1 MFTYLYIIKQT
12 DIRYIDMIELF
23 LKDIQPGMYR
33 GLITYPYLRFV
44 IDRIRSDLNKVL
56 DYYSTVR
63 IRAINNANMLCRLVD
78 TLQPSL
84 DLDIS
89 TYFKYVDSQRE
100 YVGKRFGIVSNIN
113 KGYSNLDVLQDG
125 ASELYLSVEHGVDL
139 LDISKNWASIQ
150 PIRLIFD
157 NLTSLDMNLPYYQI
171 KSSTKEDLYVYEID
185 INLLLLKYR
194 GWSKYHLARGDG
206 NNVEQYIATQV
217 IPFILPSMLDRHIW
231 NRFKNIYYGKDVDM
245 YVNEQPFYL
254 SDYSPKI
261 DSVLKDI
268 AKNYQDGKYP
278 ITRIVNTIPTLVE
291 DEMLKALRLSNN
303 LYTTQ
308 SLWIAWLARLDD
320 MEFLMDVIG
329 DNFSRNKAWV
339 AGSKYDLDLLLH
351 RSSTLPNNMPNSIK
365 TRFLGTLAKLSD
377 RIS

>member
-1 MFTYLYIIKQT
+1 MV
-12 DIRYIDMIELF
+12 ELF

-44 IDRIRSDLNKVL
+44 IDKIRSDLNKVL
-56 DYYSTVR
+56 DYYSTTR
-63 IRAINNANMLCRLVD
+63 IRAINNSNMLCRLVD

-125 ASELYLSVEHGVDL
+125 ASELYLSVEHSIDL
-139 LDISKNWASIQ
+139 LDVSKNWMAIR
-150 PIRLIFD
+150 PIRLVYD
-157 NLTSLDMNLPYYQI
+157 NLTSLDMNLPYYQV
-171 KSSTKEDLYVYEID
+171 KSSTKDDLYIYEID

-217 IPFILPSMLDRHIW
+217 IPYILPSMLDRHIW
-231 NRFKNIYYGKDVDM
+231 NRFKNIYYGKDVDI
-245 YVNEQPFYL
+245 YVNDQPFYL
-254 SDYSPKI
+254 SDYSPKV

-268 AKNYQDGKYP
+268 AKNYQDSKYP
-278 ITRIVNTIPTLVE
+278 ITRIVNTIPTIVE
-291 DEMLKALRLSNN
+291 DEMLKVLRLSNN

-320 MEFLMDVIG
+320 MKFLMDVIG

-339 AGSKYDLDLLLH
+339 AGSNYDLDLLLH

-365 TRFLGTLAKLSD
+365 TRFLDTLAKLSD
-377 RIS
+377 RLS